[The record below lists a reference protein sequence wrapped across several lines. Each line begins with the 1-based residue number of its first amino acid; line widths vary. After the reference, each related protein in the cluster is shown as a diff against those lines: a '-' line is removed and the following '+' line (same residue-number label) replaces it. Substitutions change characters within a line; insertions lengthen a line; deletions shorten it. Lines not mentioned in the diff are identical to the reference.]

1 MNLDKPIFSA
11 TLTGTFIRIPIG
23 IYFFLSGRLLLQD
36 PAGLVE
42 AISYFNIV
50 NEHLAQLY
58 GLSLP
63 YFQIIIGIL
72 LTFGFLTNLAA
83 IGGIL
88 LLASFIYAFGIYPD
102 QILPFNK
109 DIIWLTSCFALLCSG
124 PGALS
129 IDKFRNK
136 GS

>member
-1 MNLDKPIFSA
+1 MNLDKPIFSPQ
-11 TLTGTFIRIPIG
+11 LTGTFLRIPIG

-42 AISYFNIV
+42 AIQYFNIA
-50 NEHLAQLY
+50 NDHLAQLY

-63 YFQIIIGIL
+63 YLQIIIGVML
-72 LTFGFLTNLAA
+72 AVGFLTTLAA
-83 IGGIL
+83 IGGVL

-102 QILPFNK
+102 QIIPFNK
-109 DIIWLTSCFALLCSG
+109 DIIWLASCLALLCSG
-124 PGALS
+124 PGAFS

-136 GS
+136 GN

>member
-1 MNLDKPIFSA
+1 MNLDKPFFSPS
-11 TLTGTFIRIPIG
+11 LTGTIIRIPIG

-42 AISYFNIV
+42 AIRYFDIV
-50 NEHLAQLY
+50 NDHLAQLY

-63 YFQIIIGIL
+63 YLEIIVGIML
-72 LTFGFLTNLAA
+72 ALGFLTSLAA

-88 LLASFIYAFGIYPD
+88 LLGSFIYAFGIYPD

-109 DIIWLTSCFALLCSG
+109 DIVWLASCLALLCSG
-124 PGALS
+124 PGAFS
-129 IDKFRNK
+129 IDSFRNK